1 MNRKELVDA
10 LATKT
15 SLSKKDADSCV
26 SAFIDTV
33 VGELKKGGNVSLVG
47 FGTFKAVDRAAREA
61 RNPQTGEKVHI
72 PARTVPVFK
81 VGKGFKSSL

>member
-1 MNRKELVDA
+1 
-10 LATKT
+10 
-15 SLSKKDADSCV
+15 ADNCI

-33 VGELKKGGNVSLVG
+33 VSELKRGGSVSLVG
-47 FGTFKAVDRAAREA
+47 FGVFKTVDRAAREA

-81 VGKGFKSSL
+81 VGKGFKSAF